1 MELIIKQATII
12 EPTSPWHKQTGDL
25 YIVDGKIKS
34 FGEKV
39 ESADAVI
46 IEEENLHVSLGW
58 CDLKAHF
65 ADPGEE
71 HKSTIAGGL
80 DTAAA
85 GGFTHVA
92 ILPSTLPVIDRKTT
106 VEYVQRQAENNIC
119 SAHVI
124 GSITHE
130 MKGDHLSEM
139 YDMSKSGVRLFSDDL
154 VPLSS
159 GILYRAL
166 LYTKNFD
173 GTVITFARDHSLAG
187 KGMVNEGVA
196 STLTGLKADPTI
208 AEIIQ
213 VERNLRLVEYTGGT
227 IHFTGI
233 SCAESVDL
241 IRKAKANGLSVTAD
255 VHAQHLIYTEKDV
268 LNFDACFKVMPPFR
282 TDSDRLALWTGL
294 KDGTIDSIV
303 SDHRPNDTEETELEF
318 DLVKFGNITLQTLYS
333 ELNGTAEFDL
343 DTFINA
349 VTTKSRTLLGI
360 EEAGI
365 QADRPADLTIF
376 STSKKWLF
384 NSKSNYLPV
393 RNSPVFEKELTGF
406 VLGIVNNGKFAIQ
419 D

>member
-12 EPTSPWHKQTGDL
+12 EPTSPWHKQKGDL

-34 FGEKV
+34 FNEKV
-39 ESADAVI
+39 ESADAVV

-71 HKSTIAGGL
+71 HKSTIASGL

-213 VERNLRLVEYTGGT
+213 IERNLRLVEYTGGT
-227 IHFTGI
+227 VHFTGI
-233 SCAESVDL
+233 SCAESVEL
-241 IRKAKANGLSVTAD
+241 IRKAKANGWNVTAD

-282 TDSDRLALWTGL
+282 TDADRLALWEGL
-294 KDGTIDSIV
+294 KDGTIDAIV

-333 ELNGTAEFDL
+333 ELNGTSEFDL
-343 DTFINA
+343 ETFVKA

-360 EEAGI
+360 DDASI
-365 QADRPADLTIF
+365 NVDCNADLTIF

-384 NSKSNYLPV
+384 DSKSNYLPV
-393 RNSPVFEKELTGF
+393 KNSPVFEKELTGF